1 MISFL
6 NFIISKLKKTDYKL
20 DNSIR
25 LQNILGIIYFRILA
39 IWRGAYKRIG
49 LKSVERFLLERRL
62 KLGIKIELKL
72 VMELL

>member
-49 LKSVERFLLERRL
+49 LKSVERSFCWRE
-62 KLGIKIELKL
+62 G
-72 VMELL
+72 